1 MLVGDGAE
9 ELRGDRK
16 NSIDYGSANGV
27 VSHTLWPR
35 NPLLVL
41 FSQDRGCGVTPM
53 LDRTSCD
60 WCGGT
65 RSAAS
70 QQRQSLNACPN

>member
-9 ELRGDRK
+9 ELRGDQK
-16 NSIDYGSANGV
+16 NSINYGSANGV

-53 LDRTSCD
+53 LWSD
-60 WCGGT
+60 
-65 RSAAS
+65 
-70 QQRQSLNACPN
+70 